1 MSLTSANKEKNKE
14 DINKLCK
21 LYEKVDTLPTDW
33 QKQADEDNQNEEN
46 FSGGVTDR
54 EKEKEDY
61 DIGWADAD
69 MLDRM

>member
-1 MSLTSANKEKNKE
+1 M
-14 DINKLCK
+14 CK

-46 FSGGVTDR
+46 FNGEVTDT